1 MKDFRF
7 AELGILDLKK
17 SYNHSEPSLVGRTNF
32 APAQTTEPPGHKL
45 LVVNVPVVCPVEEEE
60 EGIGITS
67 GVKVEGEDPETLF
80 LKGAKGD
87 GPPWLAVEET
97 SGVTIPLY
105 RFNQTMPD

>member
-17 SYNHSEPSLVGRTNF
+17 SYNHSEPSPVGRTNF
-32 APAQTTEPPGHKL
+32 APA
-45 LVVNVPVVCPVEEEE
+45 
-60 EGIGITS
+60 S